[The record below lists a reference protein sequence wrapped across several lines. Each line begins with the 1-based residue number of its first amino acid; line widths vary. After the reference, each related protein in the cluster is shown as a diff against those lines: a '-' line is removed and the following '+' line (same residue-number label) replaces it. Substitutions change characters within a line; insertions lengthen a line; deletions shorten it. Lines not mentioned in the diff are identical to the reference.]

1 MVEAPIDEPPP
12 PRRREPAFNV
22 PAVIVVVC
30 AVLLGIHALRL
41 ALSNE
46 SDNWL
51 VAQLAFIPARITDLL
66 NPSSSALV
74 ENYRVISAQN
84 PLLSQQIAY
93 LMGDGQTKAWTLLTY
108 ALLHGSWAHVGFNCL
123 WLVAF
128 GSAVARR
135 FSTVSFLLLLCLSAV
150 AGALAQWIA
159 NYASFEL
166 VIGASAGVSGAM
178 GAAVRFVFR
187 PNDEPRRIFDRRAL
201 NEAYRLPALSLAE
214 TFANRTALVFV
225 VFWFATDVLFGL
237 FPSLSGI
244 SDAPVAWQA
253 HIGGFLVGL
262 LAFPLFDRRQPEP
275 AAAIEREEPADLGP
289 GGLGGAAL
297 PPDA

>member
-1 MVEAPIDEPPP
+1 MSPTDAP

-30 AVLLGIHALRL
+30 VVLLAIYGLFSL
-41 ALSNE
+41 APGE
-46 SDNWL
+46 TKDA
-51 VAQLAFIPARITDLL
+51 VIAEFAFMPARAAI
-66 NPSSSALV
+66 ALDWARSQLQ
-74 ENYRVISAQN
+74 ESAQAV
-84 PLLSQQIAY
+84 PQATLDASI
-93 LMGDGQTKAWTLLTY
+93 GDGGGRWWTLVTY

-128 GSAVARR
+128 GSPVARR
-135 FSTVSFLLLLCLSAV
+135 FAAPRFLALLLVAAV
-150 AGALAQWIA
+150 AGAVVQFFWDM
-159 NYASFEL
+159 ASFVP

-187 PNDEPRRIFDRRAL
+187 SNEEPRQIFDRARL
-201 NEAYRLPALSLAE
+201 EQAYRLPALSLRE
-214 TFANRTALVFV
+214 IFTNRTALAFV
-225 VFWFATDVLFGL
+225 VFWFATDLVFGL
-237 FPSLSGI
+237 YPSLSGI

-262 LAFPLFDRRQPEP
+262 LAFPLFDRRHPP
-275 AAAIEREEPADLGP
+275 AAEPIEPIEPEDSADLGA
-289 GGLGGAAL
+289 AAL